1 VRFLHERGHD
11 AAYVPDLLPPR
22 TPDELVAAMAR
33 ATGRC
38 LITADFDF
46 SDIRDFPPREHPGIV
61 VLTLPPGRRTR
72 YALELLT
79 ELLARIDELLPLERK
94 LLIVSS
100 GQIRI
105 RE

>member
-1 VRFLHERGHD
+1 
-11 AAYVPDLLPPR
+11 
-22 TPDELVAAMAR
+22 MAR
-33 ATGRC
+33 TTGRC

-46 SDIRDFPPREHPGIV
+46 SDVRAYPPRDHPGIV
-61 VLTLPPGRRTR
+61 VLTIPPGAGTR
-72 YALELLT
+72 YALALLT
-79 ELLARIDELLPLERK
+79 ELFARMDELLPLNRK